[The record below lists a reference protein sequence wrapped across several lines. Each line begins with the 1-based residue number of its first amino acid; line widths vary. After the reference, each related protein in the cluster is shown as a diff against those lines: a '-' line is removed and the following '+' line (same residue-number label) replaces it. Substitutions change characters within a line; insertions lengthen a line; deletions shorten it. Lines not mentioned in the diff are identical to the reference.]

1 MQQQKTYWNRVGYI
15 NIMLDDGKLHQFGGM
30 GEMFDMK
37 FDGIKHGDFYSE
49 FKCSILGLTRE
60 HINMLTVWDI
70 GRAVQ
75 QKRYIE
81 VYAGYSSNG
90 SDMAK
95 PIFSGYV
102 MNAIPTPPPEMW
114 VNFEC
119 IKAWDKDDC
128 IVGVPEIIGAGKK
141 EILKKIAELT
151 GLEYSNKDS
160 WQVLGDDG
168 MKTKHS
174 FTFSGNKRCMLP
186 NAFSKQFDLR
196 VIDQNGTIIAAD
208 NRGWIATAKNKRI
221 QRRVDQDTGLLAIG
235 SVDIAGAKIV
245 HRLDNGFK
253 LLSWIDLQ
261 SRLIPNVGDKSYF
274 VTSMRH
280 IGHLRGEQ
288 WQTEVELI
296 RENARV

>member
-15 NIMLDDGKLHQFGGM
+15 KIMLDDRKLHQFGGM

-70 GRAVQ
+70 GKAVQ

-102 MNAIPTPPPEMW
+102 MNAIPTPSPEMW

-119 IKAWDKDDC
+119 IRAWDKDDY
-128 IVGVPEIIGAGKK
+128 IVGIPAI
-141 EILKKIAELT
+141 
-151 GLEYSNKDS
+151 
-160 WQVLGDDG
+160 
-168 MKTKHS
+168 
-174 FTFSGNKRCMLP
+174 
-186 NAFSKQFDLR
+186 
-196 VIDQNGTIIAAD
+196 
-208 NRGWIATAKNKRI
+208 TAPA
-221 QRRVDQDTGLLAIG
+221 RR
-235 SVDIAGAKIV
+235 
-245 HRLDNGFK
+245 RF
-253 LLSWIDLQ
+253 
-261 SRLIPNVGDKSYF
+261 
-274 VTSMRH
+274 
-280 IGHLRGEQ
+280 
-288 WQTEVELI
+288 
-296 RENARV
+296 